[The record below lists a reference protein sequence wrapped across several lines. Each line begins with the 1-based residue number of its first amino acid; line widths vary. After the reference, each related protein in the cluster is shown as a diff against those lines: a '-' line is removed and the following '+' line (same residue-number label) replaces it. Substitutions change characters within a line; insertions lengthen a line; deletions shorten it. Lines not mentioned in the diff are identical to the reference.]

1 MIMAF
6 HRLFSHALLSSA
18 LLTAGSA
25 WAAAPQKGM
34 VPGFLD
40 PKTGAFTAQV
50 GPQQPQGMV
59 GELATYTG
67 TLTMKFNITLKS
79 GIPAD
84 YQIQCT
90 QGASVSDSVAT
101 YSESKTVVATRSGS
115 TATCTVGIYYS
126 WSLSSGSQVV
136 SQTYSVDTYGA
147 GGSLVQRGS
156 FVYGLFVDM
165 PANGG
170 SSTRTFNVTL

>member
-1 MIMAF
+1 MALN
-6 HRLFSHALLSSA
+6 RLFAHALLSST
-18 LLTAGSA
+18 LLTPGSA
-25 WAAAPQKGM
+25 WAVAPQKGM

-50 GPQQPQGMV
+50 GPAQHSPGMV
-59 GELATYTG
+59 GEAATYTG
-67 TLTMKFNITLKS
+67 TLIMKFNITLKS

-90 QGASVSDSVAT
+90 QNATVSDSVAT

-126 WSLSSGSQVV
+126 WSLSTGDQVV
-136 SQTYSVDTYGA
+136 SQTYSIDTYGA
-147 GGSLVQRGS
+147 GGSLVQR
-156 FVYGLFVDM
+156 L
-165 PANGG
+165 
-170 SSTRTFNVTL
+170 